1 MRRACRLLPLIPL
14 VLAACAP
21 EQPPRAVTGPS
32 LPPAQLP
39 MVRVGDSISW
49 SNGQT
54 ETVVAV
60 DGEVVRWRDQDGN
73 TYAGYRNFVLPSL
86 AWDYPETRAV
96 TKLDLAPDV
105 LWPLKAGNDVHFTV
119 EQRLTLKIHES
130 EVAYTDEWMCGVLGT
145 ERVELRLGGFDTWK
159 LRCQRYWR
167 GSNIGEIVWNYAPA
181 LGQVVRRTWTGGK
194 EPDELVAIGH
204 GALDAKTQKVA
215 AKVRQQGLEKL
226 PAGRKALGRQ
236 GAVEVSV
243 QPQATYRAAGG
254 AWCRDFLQS
263 VSTATAAATSA
274 GSACRDKDG
283 TWAVVDKLKLV
294 EE

>member
-1 MRRACRLLPLIPL
+1 MRRACRLLPFFSLA
-14 VLAACAP
+14 LAACT
-21 EQPPRAVTGPS
+21 ELPPQVAGPT

-39 MVRVGDSISW
+39 LLRVGDSVSW

-73 TYAGYRNFVLPSL
+73 TFAGYRNFVLPSL

-96 TKLDLAPDV
+96 NSMDLPPDT
-105 LWPLKAGNDVHFTV
+105 LWPLKAGNEAHFQV

-145 ERVELRLGGFDTWK
+145 ERVEGRLGSFDTWK
-159 LRCQRYWR
+159 LRCQRYWH

-181 LGQVVRRTWTGGK
+181 LGQVVRRNWTGAK
-194 EPDELVAIGH
+194 EPEELVAIGR
-204 GALDAKTQKVA
+204 GPLDAKAERVA

-226 PAGRKALGRQ
+226 ASGRKALGRQ
-236 GAVEVSV
+236 GDV
-243 QPQATYRAAGG
+243 QVWVRPKATYRAADG
-254 AWCRDFLQS
+254 AWCRDFLQT
-263 VSTATAAATSA
+263 VSTATARAIAA
-274 GSACRDKDG
+274 GSACRETDG
-283 TWAVVDKLKLV
+283 KWAVVDKLKAA

>member
-1 MRRACRLLPLIPL
+1 MRRACRLLPF
-14 VLAACAP
+14 VAVALAACTGAP
-21 EQPPRAVTGPS
+21 PPQAAGPA
-32 LPPAQLP
+32 LPPAPLP
-39 MVRVGDSISW
+39 TVRVGDSISW

-73 TYAGYRNFVLPSL
+73 TYSGYRNFMLPSL
-86 AWDYPETRAV
+86 AWDYPETRA
-96 TKLDLAPDV
+96 TTRIDLAPDT

-119 EQRLTLKIHES
+119 EQRLTQKIHDS
-130 EVAYTDEWMCGVLGT
+130 EVGYTDEWACAVLGT
-145 ERVELRLGGFDTWK
+145 ERVTVRLGSFDTWK

-181 LGQVVRRTWTGGK
+181 LGHVVRRTWTGGK
-194 EPDELVAIGH
+194 APDELVAIGH
-204 GALDAKTQKVA
+204 GPLDAKAAGVA

-226 PAGRKALGRQ
+226 PSGRKALGRQ

-254 AWCRDFLQS
+254 VWCRDFLQT
-263 VSTATAAATSA
+263 VSTAKAQATSV
-274 GSACRDKDG
+274 GSACREKDG
-283 TWAVVDKLKLV
+283 KWAVVDKLKLT